1 MKTTYQKGDHKEI
14 RLSLDGET
22 PTGITIIYQNEDDL
36 PELEAKAQEMAE
48 TWQRNRGKE

>member
-22 PTGITIIYQNEDDL
+22 PTGITIIYQNEADL

-48 TWQRNRGKE
+48 PWQRHKGAE